1 MDNNNHIA
9 VVEALILASP
19 EPIPAKR
26 IIESGADLTPAKVAN
41 AVMELNARYEST
53 GSSFRIREIA
63 GGYQYYILPDFT
75 KYVDELFTR
84 RRKMRLTRA
93 ALETLAII
101 AYKQPVTKV
110 DVDHIR
116 GVESDGVLHN
126 LLEKNL
132 VAIEG
137 RADSVGR
144 PLQYATTDEFLKFF
158 GLNSLE
164 ELPEMSEIEELIKS
178 TDGQKSGEFN
188 LDDGANDETLSD
200 PESTSRIDMQ
210 DAGEAENSDGNDSI
224 KLTLVREEES
234 EGD

>member
-1 MDNNNHIA
+1 MENEKYIA
-9 VVEALILASP
+9 IVEALILASP

-26 IIESGADLTPAKVAN
+26 IIESGADLTPSKVGN

-75 KYVDELFTR
+75 KFVDELFTR

-93 ALETLAII
+93 ALETLAIV

-110 DVDHIR
+110 EIDHIR
-116 GVESDGVLHN
+116 GVESDGVIHN

-132 VAIEG
+132 VVIKG
-137 RADSVGR
+137 RSESVGR

-164 ELPEMSEIEELIKS
+164 ELPELSEIEELIK
-178 TDGQKSGEFN
+178 
-188 LDDGANDETLSD
+188 A
-200 PESTSRIDMQ
+200 
-210 DAGEAENSDGNDSI
+210 SDGNRIANLNIEDGLGENEDSDASAEI
-224 KLTLVREEES
+224 ASEYENSETDEITQRNERVILALVKEEEP
-234 EGD
+234 EDQ

>member
-26 IIESGADLTPAKVAN
+26 IIESGADLTPATVAN
-41 AVMELNARYEST
+41 AVMELNARYEAA

-63 GGYQYYILPDFT
+63 GGYQYFILPDFT

-84 RRKMRLTRA
+84 RRKMSLTRA
-93 ALETLAII
+93 ALETLAIV
-101 AYKQPVTKV
+101 AYRQPVTKV
-110 DVDHIR
+110 EIVHIR

-132 VAIEG
+132 VVIKG
-137 RADSVGR
+137 RSESVGR

-164 ELPEMSEIEELIKS
+164 ELPEMSEIEELLKAS
-178 TDGQKSGEFN
+178 RGDSLAVNN
-188 LDDGANDETLSD
+188 LDDGMDETNGFETGKEGVETSD
-200 PESTSRIDMQ
+200 SPDRNVDSQ
-210 DAGEAENSDGNDSI
+210 GNDAARI
-224 KLTLVREEES
+224 TLVKEEEP
-234 EGD
+234 EEP